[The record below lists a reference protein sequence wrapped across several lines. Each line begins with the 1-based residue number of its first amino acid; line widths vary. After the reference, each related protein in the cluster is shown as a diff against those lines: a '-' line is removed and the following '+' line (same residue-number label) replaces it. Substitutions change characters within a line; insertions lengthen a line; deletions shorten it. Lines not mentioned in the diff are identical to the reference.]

1 MKDYK
6 MKIKELIKKLKLLNQ
21 DEKIVLSSDEELNTL
36 YEDIQV
42 EELET
47 YGYVIWGNSGSE
59 K

>member
-59 K
+59 V